1 MSLSLQS
8 LQALAAVAETGS
20 YAGAARQL
28 GLTPPGVSQHVHGME
43 KSYSVTLFTWE
54 KGKFVPTPLCER
66 ICNASER
73 ILVEKTAVERMLNSN
88 GSLRNGCL
96 SVGLGNGRSGM
107 SLVSNFSKQYP
118 SVSLN
123 VTTGSFQTIMRA
135 VLNHSVD
142 VGILPEIPKDNRF
155 RRVELVAAQVVAIAH
170 PKSQVARRHSLT
182 AADLMKE
189 RLIFRA
195 EGSSTQ
201 KVVNRF
207 FLDQG
212 LTPTACL
219 TLDQRD
225 GVYEAVANGLG
236 IGFVWRIGSRG
247 DEDVVPISLK
257 GARTTST
264 NVVFALVGR
273 TLQTLDAFFNLAD
286 GAQ

>member
-1 MSLSLQS
+1 M
-8 LQALAAVAETGS
+8 
-20 YAGAARQL
+20 
-28 GLTPPGVSQHVHGME
+28 
-43 KSYSVTLFTWE
+43 
-54 KGKFVPTPLCER
+54 GKLVPTPLCEQ
-66 ICNASER
+66 ICDASER
-73 ILVEKTAVERMLNSN
+73 ILVEKESVERMLSHN
-88 GSLRNGCL
+88 GSLKNGRL

-107 SLVSNFSKQYP
+107 SLVSTFSKQYP

-123 VTTGSFQTIMRA
+123 VTTGSFQTIMRG
-135 VLNHSVD
+135 VLNHSID

-155 RRVELVAAQVVAIAH
+155 RRVELLAAQVVAIAH
-170 PKSQVARRHSLT
+170 PESQVARHQSLT

-195 EGSSTQ
+195 DGSSTQ

-212 LTPTACL
+212 LSPTAAL

-236 IGFVWRIGSRG
+236 VGFVWRIGSRR
-247 DEDVVPISLK
+247 DEDVVPISLN

-264 NVVFALVGR
+264 NVVFAPVGR
-273 TLQTLDAFFNLAD
+273 ELQTLDAFFSLAD
-286 GAQ
+286 GVS